1 MHKKIAGEPMEE
13 LYSQLAAL
21 ARRYGAKRLVLF
33 GSRARGDNRYNSD
46 IDLAVYGMP
55 EGSRS
60 NFWMDCEELPTLL
73 KFDIV
78 HITDGMNPAFLA
90 NIKKDGVELMDRL
103 HEKYKYFTDAVV
115 RLREALD
122 DYKRVP
128 LDSVRDGVIQRFEFC
143 AELAWKTM
151 REYLLDQ
158 GFSDINSP
166 KAVIKQAYAFGMIQD
181 QKAWLDLQNDRNL
194 TSHVYDEET
203 AKVIF
208 ERIENQHLARFDEVL
223 AYMKDE

>member
-1 MHKKIAGEPMEE
+1 MEE

-21 ARRYGAKRLVLF
+21 AKRCGAKRLVLF

-55 EGSRS
+55 EGNRAE
-60 NFWMDCEELPTLL
+60 FWLDCEELPTLL

-90 NIKKDGVELMDRL
+90 NIQKDGVELMDKL
-103 HEKYKYFTDAVV
+103 HEKYKYFTDAVT

-122 DYKRVP
+122 DYKKVP

-158 GFSDINSP
+158 GFTDINSP
-166 KAVIKQAYAFGMIQD
+166 KAVIKQAYAFGMIRD
-181 QKAWLDLQNDRNL
+181 QQAWVALQNDRNM

-208 ERIENQHLARFDEVL
+208 ERIKNQHLALFDEVL
-223 AYMKDE
+223 AYMKED